1 MIQLAGRR
9 TIPAPPLATRGLA
22 VLIVGVLAIAGCSK
36 SGDKDEKPS
45 STTRAATADPAAR
58 YREAILTVAATGT
71 RGQPEDVEL
80 PDVVDPDVNREYLEG
95 DAKVLTQLLVATGP
109 LAGDPSASTELCE
122 TVADD
127 LRALGTPEELFD
139 LAAGIAD
146 RPTREIAQN
155 VVGSSGAALGACGQP
170 TFGEEVV
177 RLAFDW
183 SLWHRRVQEVT
194 G

>member
-1 MIQLAGRR
+1 MIQTADLR
-9 TIPAPPLATRGLA
+9 TIRASSLAICGLA
-22 VLIVGVLAIAGCSK
+22 LLLIGVLAVAGCSK

-45 STTRAATADPAAR
+45 PTTRATRTDPAAQ
-58 YREAILTVAATGT
+58 YQEAVLTVAATGT

-80 PDVVDPDVNREYLEG
+80 PDVVDPDVTRDYLEG
-95 DAKVLTQLLVATGP
+95 DANVLTQVLVATGP
-109 LAGDPSASTELCE
+109 MAGDPSASTELCE

-139 LAAGIAD
+139 LAAGITD

-155 VVGSSGAALGACGQP
+155 VVGSSGAALEACGQP
-170 TFGEEVV
+170 TFAEEVV

-194 G
+194 R